1 MPLTPLPGAA
11 TLTVKVSDFNAF
23 VTALNAELA
32 ALEAKVR
39 DLGLATSSSDL
50 ALEERINERLRALED
65 EPPVNI
71 EGALSRIAALEAE
84 ADPVIPPD
92 LTDRVAALEALIV
105 RSPAESPGPFMG
117 TPEPTRPPNLDTSQP
132 QLVYNQATLYYG
144 DVELHAQRIGER
156 RWLLRARLN
165 YIVISPAE
173 WTYEEI
179 IEGDP
184 DEVYA
189 HAQRR
194 LVELAELKPQHDAV
208 HSRVR
213 EMSEGRD

>member
-23 VTALNAELA
+23 VTALNAEVEKLA
-32 ALEAKVR
+32 NRLVAIEQATRSEHSHDAVEA
-39 DLGLATSSSDL
+39 
-50 ALEERINERLRALED
+50 
-65 EPPVNI
+65 
-71 EGALSRIAALEAE
+71 RIAALEAE
-84 ADPVIPPD
+84 ADPVMPPD

-117 TPEPTRPPNLDTSQP
+117 VPEPTRPPNLDTSQP

>member
-23 VTALNAELA
+23 ITALNAELDGIRARFDAINPLIDAINGLGARVA
-32 ALEAKVR
+32 ALE
-39 DLGLATSSSDL
+39 
-50 ALEERINERLRALED
+50 N
-65 EPPVNI
+65 EPPINI
-71 EGALSRIAALEAE
+71 EGALSRIAALEDE
-84 ADPVIPPD
+84 PDPVIPPD
-92 LTDRVAALEALIV
+92 LTDRVEALEALIV
-105 RSPAESPGPFMG
+105 RSPAESPGPG
-117 TPEPTRPPNLDTSQP
+117 ITAAEPPPPSDLDTTEV

-144 DVELHAQRIGER
+144 GVELHAQRIGER
-156 RWLLRARLN
+156 RWLLRSRLN

-179 IEGDP
+179 IEGEP
-184 DEVYA
+184 DDVYA

-213 EMSEGRD
+213 EMSEGRE